1 MWGLFG
7 GGSKAKA
14 DDPKAAIVSLQ
25 SNLTFLEKRQAH
37 LTKQAEEQEA
47 EAKKNMHNKRAAMA
61 ALRRK
66 KQYENEVDKLEDHKR
81 TVEQQLFMIQN
92 ANIQH
97 ETVQAMKQG
106 AAAMKAIN
114 KGMNIEK
121 VDKTMDE
128 IRDQM
133 DVSNEISEALSSTRL
148 GYPQEDEDELTA
160 ELERMQQEELE
171 KKLLDGGRVPANE
184 LPGQPVPAARLQ
196 TGMQKSAT
204 KTAEEEAEEE
214 EFAKLQAEFAM

>member
-7 GGSKAKA
+7 GGKAKA
-14 DDPKAAIVSLQ
+14 EDPKAAIVSLQ

-47 EAKKNMHNKRAAMA
+47 EAKRNINNKRAALA

-66 KQYENEVDKLEDHKR
+66 KQYEGEVDKLEDHKR

-114 KGMNIEK
+114 KGMSIEK
-121 VDKTMDE
+121 VDKTMDD

-133 DVSNEISEALSSTRL
+133 DISNEISEALSSARL
-148 GYPQEDEDELTA
+148 GVPQEDEDELTQ

-171 KKLLDGGRVPANE
+171 KKLLDGGRVPAKE
-184 LPGQPVPAARLQ
+184 VPGAALRQAATPATRQPVAR
-196 TGMQKSAT
+196 
-204 KTAEEEAEEE
+204 TAEEEDEEA

>member
-7 GGSKAKA
+7 GGKAKA
-14 DDPKAAIVSLQ
+14 EDPKAAIVSLQ

-47 EAKKNMHNKRAAMA
+47 EAKRNINNKRAAMA

-66 KQYENEVDKLEDHKR
+66 KQYEGEVDKLEDHKR

-114 KGMNIEK
+114 KGMSIEK

-133 DVSNEISEALSSTRL
+133 YISNEISEALSSTRL
-148 GYPQEDEDELTA
+148 GVPQEDEDELA
-160 ELERMQQEELE
+160 QELERMQQEELE
-171 KKLLDGGRVPANE
+171 KKLLDGGRVPAKE
-184 LPGQPVPAARLQ
+184 VPGAVRQTAKQPTAVA
-196 TGMQKSAT
+196 
-204 KTAEEEAEEE
+204 KTAEEEDEEA